1 MNKELEKVKKWIQE
15 RIVYI
20 AENCD
25 LNDSDNKRAYDNL
38 KTALNYIENSIS
50 KEELKNDLKILQE
63 TKVDDK
69 EKFWMKSGIEEYLK
83 KLLEGK

>member
-38 KTALNYIENSIS
+38 KTALNYIENSIP
-50 KEELKNDLKILQE
+50 KVRIEKQLQELKNM
-63 TKVDDK
+63 KV
-69 EKFWMKSGIEEYLK
+69 
-83 KLLEGK
+83 